1 MSTDLDTY
9 QTPTPAPYSV
19 GGNLIREAAAVMAD
33 AHTLAKAICNTA
45 MVPKHFQGK
54 PDECAAAM
62 LYGASLGLDP
72 MQAVKGIYVVHGTA
86 ALYARAMASIV
97 MRDGHQLWTE
107 SSTDEA
113 VTVCG
118 RRRGTDNVETSTWTY
133 ARAKKAGYTSNPKY
147 DSDPQAMLYA
157 KAVSEVAR
165 KIAPDSLS
173 GVYSVEELE
182 VERVESRPNRPAVTL
197 ESLTRGQK
205 VNTATGEVTGE
216 QPAASRDQ
224 LNRIGAAFDAV
235 FTESA
240 RSNDGKAKRAS
251 YLRDVL
257 GRDATAGDLTTD
269 EADLVITALTE
280 DQNGDG
286 DDEQ

>member
-33 AHTLAKAICNTA
+33 AHMLAKAICNTA

-97 MRDGHQLWTE
+97 MRDGHQIWTE

-113 VTVCG
+113 VTVSG

-157 KAVSEVAR
+157 KALSEVAR

-197 ESLTRGQK
+197 ESLTRSQK
-205 VNTATGEVTGE
+205 VNTTTGEVTDE
-216 QPAASRDQ
+216 QPATSDQ
-224 LNRIGAAFDAV
+224 LNRIGAAFDEV
-235 FTESA
+235 FTDSA

-257 GRDATAGDLTTD
+257 GRDATAGDLTTS
-269 EADLVITALTE
+269 EADLVLAALAE
-280 DQNGDG
+280 DRQPDDG
-286 DDEQ
+286 DDR

>member
-107 SSTDEA
+107 SSSDEA

-205 VNTATGEVTGE
+205 VNTTTGEVTE
-216 QPAASRDQ
+216 PATRDQ

-235 FTESA
+235 FTDSA
-240 RSNDGKAKRAS
+240 RTNTGKERRAS

-269 EADLVITALTE
+269 EADLVLTALTE
-280 DQNGDG
+280 DQTSDG
-286 DDEQ
+286 DEQ

>member
-33 AHTLAKAICNTA
+33 AHMLAKAICNTA

-97 MRDGHQLWTE
+97 MRDGHQIWTE

-113 VTVCG
+113 VTVSG

-157 KAVSEVAR
+157 KALSEVAR

-197 ESLTRGQK
+197 ESLTRSQK
-205 VNTATGEVTGE
+205 VNTTTGEVTDE
-216 QPAASRDQ
+216 QPATSDQ
-224 LNRIGAAFDAV
+224 LNRIGAAFDEV
-235 FTESA
+235 FTDSA
-240 RSNDGKAKRAS
+240 SSNDGKAKRAS

-257 GRDATAGDLTTD
+257 GRDATAGDLTTS
-269 EADLVITALTE
+269 ESDLVLAALAE
-280 DQNGDG
+280 DRQPDDG
-286 DDEQ
+286 DDR

>member
-107 SSTDEA
+107 SSSDEA

-205 VNTATGEVTGE
+205 VNTTTGEVTE
-216 QPAASRDQ
+216 PATRDQ

-235 FTESA
+235 FTDSA
-240 RSNDGKAKRAS
+240 RSNDGKAKRAD

-257 GRDATAGDLTTD
+257 GRDATAGDLTAS
-269 EADLVITALTE
+269 EADLVLAALAE
-280 DQNGDG
+280 DRQPDDG
-286 DDEQ
+286 DDR

>member
-33 AHTLAKAICNTA
+33 AHMLAKAICNTA

-97 MRDGHQLWTE
+97 MRDGHQIWTE

-113 VTVCG
+113 VTVSG

-157 KAVSEVAR
+157 KALSEVAR

-197 ESLTRGQK
+197 ESLTRSQK
-205 VNTATGEVTGE
+205 VNTTTGEVTDE
-216 QPAASRDQ
+216 QPATRDQ
-224 LNRIGAAFDAV
+224 LNRIGAAFDEV
-235 FTESA
+235 FTDSA
-240 RSNDGKAKRAS
+240 SSNDGKAKRAS

-257 GRDATAGDLTTD
+257 GRDATAGDLTTS
-269 EADLVITALTE
+269 ESDLVLAALAE
-280 DQNGDG
+280 DRQPDDG
-286 DDEQ
+286 DDR

>member
-113 VTVCG
+113 VTVSG

-182 VERVESRPNRPAVTL
+182 VELVESQPNRPAVTL

-205 VNTATGEVTGE
+205 VNTTTGEVTE
-216 QPAASRDQ
+216 PATRDQ

-240 RSNDGKAKRAS
+240 RTNTGKERRAS

-269 EADLVITALTE
+269 EADLVLTALTE
-280 DQNGDG
+280 DQTSDG
-286 DDEQ
+286 DEQ

>member
-1 MSTDLDTY
+1 
-9 QTPTPAPYSV
+9 
-19 GGNLIREAAAVMAD
+19 
-33 AHTLAKAICNTA
+33 
-45 MVPKHFQGK
+45 
-54 PDECAAAM
+54 
-62 LYGASLGLDP
+62 
-72 MQAVKGIYVVHGTA
+72 
-86 ALYARAMASIV
+86 
-97 MRDGHQLWTE
+97 
-107 SSTDEA
+107 
-113 VTVCG
+113 
-118 RRRGTDNVETSTWTY
+118 
-133 ARAKKAGYTSNPKY
+133 
-147 DSDPQAMLYA
+147 MLYA

-205 VNTATGEVTGE
+205 VNTTTGEVTE
-216 QPAASRDQ
+216 PATRDQ

-235 FTESA
+235 FTDSA

-269 EADLVITALTE
+269 EADLVLTALTE

>member
-97 MRDGHQLWTE
+97 MRDGHQIWTE

-113 VTVCG
+113 VTVSG

-205 VNTATGEVTGE
+205 VNTTTGEVTE
-216 QPAASRDQ
+216 PATRDQ
-224 LNRIGAAFDAV
+224 LNRIGAAFDTV
-235 FTESA
+235 FTDSA

-269 EADLVITALTE
+269 EADLVLAALTE
-280 DQNGDG
+280 DQTSDG
-286 DDEQ
+286 DEQ

>member
-1 MSTDLDTY
+1 MSTDLNTY

-107 SSTDEA
+107 SSSDEA

-147 DSDPQAMLYA
+147 DSDPQVMLYA
-157 KAVSEVAR
+157 KALSEVAR

-205 VNTATGEVTGE
+205 VNTTTGEVTE
-216 QPAASRDQ
+216 PATRDQ

-235 FTESA
+235 FTDSA

-257 GRDATAGDLTTD
+257 GRDATAGDLTGS
-269 EADLVITALTE
+269 EADLVLAALTE
-280 DQNGDG
+280 DQTSDG
-286 DDEQ
+286 DEQ